1 MVGPVGRLKGFIE
14 LMVGHVMVELV
25 SDSSFQDFTKEGKVG
40 DWPVVVEVN
49 WVKSGFLQNGGD

>member
-25 SDSSFQDFTKEGKVG
+25 GDCSFQDFTKEGKVG
-40 DWPVVVEVN
+40 DWPVVVKVS